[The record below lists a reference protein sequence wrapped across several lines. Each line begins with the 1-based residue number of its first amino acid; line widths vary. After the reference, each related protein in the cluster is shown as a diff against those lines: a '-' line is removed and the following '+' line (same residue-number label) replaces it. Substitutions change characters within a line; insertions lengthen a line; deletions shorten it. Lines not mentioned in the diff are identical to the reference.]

1 MNPQY
6 EAKLVYYG
14 KHLGTW
20 AATLATFLY
29 TELSVQWPTD
39 SHQWTLLLLK
49 LVPIA
54 LGVSVSI
61 QGATRTIAK

>member
-1 MNPQY
+1 VNPQY
-6 EAKLVYYG
+6 ETKLAYYG

-29 TELSVQWPTD
+29 TELSVQWPAD

-54 LGVSVSI
+54 LGVGVSI
-61 QGATRTIAK
+61 QGANRTVIK